1 MITLEQATAMF
12 ETLLKN
18 SAEKYTVQKIW
29 EIQFDNPLYVM
40 VVRDEN
46 GKQVFPGEV
55 FPSIQK
61 EDGAFV
67 DFHFPCPT

>member
-12 ETLLKN
+12 EELLQN
-18 SAEKYTVQKIW
+18 SSEKYTVQKIW
-29 EIQFDNPLYVM
+29 EIQFDDPLYVM
-40 VVRDEN
+40 VVRDKN

-61 EDGAFV
+61 KDGAFV
-67 DFHFPCPT
+67 DFNFPCPT

>member
-12 ETLLKN
+12 EELLKN
-18 SAEKYTVQKIW
+18 SPEKYTVQKIW
-29 EIQFDNPLYVM
+29 EIQFDDPLYVM

-55 FPSIQK
+55 FPSIRK
-61 EDGAFV
+61 EDGSFV
-67 DFHFPCPT
+67 EFYFPCPT